1 MARILVALIAAGL
14 VAVPSRGDDA
24 GANPETLIRLEIDPA
39 PAPSPALRYLL
50 LPELKEMKPGNP
62 IFNYFKCSMEQE
74 SFLFD
79 KEAFERRERLLAMP
93 LKELPAQDLQE
104 YGRSVL
110 IQADRA
116 ARLDKPDWQIL
127 EKLKTDGFNLLL
139 PDVQQM
145 RALARALQV
154 RFRSEVAMGRFDD
167 AIRTAQTMFAMSR
180 HMGEHP
186 TIIGDL
192 VGIAIAATAI
202 GPLEE
207 MLGQPGCP
215 NLYWAL
221 TNLPIP
227 LIPLRTGVEGER
239 TLVLAEF
246 RDLDDARTMDPAQI
260 AKFIAHMDM
269 ILSSDPA
276 TKLDKGLR
284 GWLDARIDDQP
295 MVASARGRLASGGL
309 PEDRLRRFPPEQ
321 VLLLDERRE
330 YEIRRDDV
338 MKLMTLPFWE
348 AEAQEARAAQVKR
361 PPALFAE
368 ALVPATKAVRRA
380 QARIDQ
386 RIALLRHV
394 EALRLHAA
402 EHDGELPANLAE
414 VSVPMPDD
422 PVTGKPFRYER
433 IGASAHVRGSP
444 PAGAE
449 KEPFFNVHYVLTVRK

>member
-14 VAVPSRGDDA
+14 VAVSCRGDDA
-24 GANPETLIRLEIDPA
+24 GVNPETLIRLEIDPA
-39 PAPSPALRYLL
+39 PEPSPALRYLL

-62 IFNYFKCSMEQE
+62 VFNYFKCSMEQE

-93 LKELPAQDLQE
+93 LKELPAQDMLE
-104 YGRSVL
+104 FGRSVL
-110 IQADRA
+110 IQVDRA

-145 RALARALQV
+145 RGLGRALQA

-180 HMGEHP
+180 HLGEHP
-186 TIIGDL
+186 TLIGDL

-202 GPLEE
+202 LPLEE

-221 TNLPIP
+221 TNLPSP
-227 LIPLRTGVEGER
+227 LVPLRNGIEGER

-246 RDLDDARTMDPAQI
+246 RDLDDARPMDPAQI
-260 AKFIAHMDM
+260 ARFIAHMET
-269 ILSSDPA
+269 ILNSDPA
-276 TKLDKGLR
+276 TKPEKGLR
-284 GWLDARIDDQP
+284 GTLDARIKDEG
-295 MVASARGRLASGGL
+295 MVAAARGRLASGGL
-309 PEDRLRRFPPEQ
+309 PEDRLEQFPPEQ
-321 VLLLDERRE
+321 ILLLDERRE
-330 YEIRRDDV
+330 YEVRRDDV
-338 MKLMTLPFWE
+338 MKLMTLPFWQ
-348 AEAQEARAAQVKR
+348 AEAQEARIAQIKR
-361 PPALFAE
+361 PPPLFAE
-368 ALVPATKAVRRA
+368 TLVPATKAVRRA
-380 QARIDQ
+380 QARIEQ

-402 EHDGELPANLAE
+402 EHGGELPATLAE
-414 VSVPMPDD
+414 ISVPLPDD

-433 IGASAHVRGSP
+433 VEASAHVRGSP
-444 PAGAE
+444 PAGME
-449 KEPFFNVHYVLTVRK
+449 KDPFFNVHYVLTLRK

>member
-1 MARILVALIAAGL
+1 MVRILVALIAAGL
-14 VAVPSRGDDA
+14 VAVPCRGGEA
-24 GANPETLIRLEIDPA
+24 GANPETMIRLEVDPT

-62 IFNYFKCSMEQE
+62 IFNYFKCAMEQE

-154 RFRSEVAMGRFDD
+154 RFRSEVAQGRFDD

-186 TIIGDL
+186 TLIGDL
-192 VGIAIAATAI
+192 VGIAIGAI
-202 GPLEE
+202 AINPLEE

-221 TNLPIP
+221 TNLPVP
-227 LIPLRTGVEGER
+227 LVPLRTGVEGER
-239 TLVLAEF
+239 TIVLAEF
-246 RDLDDARTMDPAQI
+246 RDLDDARPMNPGQI

-269 ILSSDPA
+269 VLKDDPA
-276 TKLDKGLR
+276 AKLEKGLR
-284 GWLDARIDDQP
+284 GALDARIKDEAT
-295 MVASARGRLASGGL
+295 VAAARRRLADGGL
-309 PEDRLRRFPPEQ
+309 PEDRLKRFPPEQ
-321 VLLLDERRE
+321 VLLLDELRE
-330 YEIRRDDV
+330 YEVRRDDV
-338 MKLMTLPFWE
+338 MKLMTLPFWQ
-348 AEAQEARAAQVKR
+348 AEALEARDAQVKR

-368 ALVPATKAVRRA
+368 ALVPAMTSVRRA
-380 QARIDQ
+380 RVRIDQ

-402 EHDGELPANLAE
+402 EHGGKLPAKLAE
-414 VSVPMPDD
+414 VSVPLPDD
-422 PVTGKPFRYER
+422 PVTGKPFRYEL
-433 IGASAHVRGSP
+433 IGATAHVRGSP
-444 PAGAE
+444 PAGVE
-449 KEPFFNVHYVLTVRK
+449 KEPLFNVHYVVTVRK